1 MKEKI
6 VYGVRA
12 VVEAIETGK
21 SVDKIL
27 LKTKIK
33 SENKRQILSLAKQMQ
48 IPVQFVPS
56 EKLDKITKSNHQGVI
71 AFISPIEYYR
81 TEDIVQKLYEDGKV
95 PLLLILDGVTDV
107 RNFGAIA
114 RTAECA
120 GVHAIVIKDKG
131 SVRITQDAIKT
142 SAGALF
148 NIPVCRTSSL
158 ANTIKYLKNSGLN
171 IVAASEKGSVYHFE
185 HDFTVPVAI
194 IMGSEGFGISNDLL
208 KLSDKVIKIPI
219 LGKIESLNVANA
231 ASVIIYEAVR
241 QRLITK

>member
-6 VYGVRA
+6 IYGVRA

-21 SVDKIL
+21 TVDKIL
-27 LKTKIK
+27 LKTKIQ
-33 SENKRQILSLAKQMQ
+33 SDNKRQILSLAKKMN
-48 IPVQFVPS
+48 IPIQFVPS
-56 EKLDKITKSNHQGVI
+56 EKLDKLTKNNHQGVI

-95 PLLLILDGVTDV
+95 PLLLILDGITDV

-120 GVHAIVIKDKG
+120 GVHAIIIKDRG

-148 NIPVCRTSSL
+148 NIPVCRSSSL
-158 ANTIKYLKNSGLN
+158 IKTVHYLKNSGLN

-194 IMGSEGFGISNDLL
+194 IMGAEGYGISKDLL
-208 KLSDKVIKIPI
+208 KLSDKVVKIPI
-219 LGKIESLNVANA
+219 IGKIESLNVANA
-231 ASVIIYEAVR
+231 SSVIIYEAVR
-241 QRLITK
+241 QRLT